1 MQKISREKMSR
12 QIFHA
17 LRDIFF
23 ALLFF
28 VFIFEQ
34 LLMCVTFF
42 RIFYF
47 CFFFSLRHS
56 KLYIYILY
64 IYIYIY
70 CLTWPYQNILISNH
84 YTINP
89 LQPGVAFLY
98 PLKAPV
104 LLFYAPFREYRE
116 ATLGCNGLITMQ
128 KSPFRKLRLLCQRYT
143 KRIELVK

>member
-1 MQKISREKMSR
+1 MIFNINIQDKWKCKPYTQKISREKMSR

-47 CFFFSLRHS
+47 
-56 KLYIYILY
+56 
-64 IYIYIY
+64 
-70 CLTWPYQNILISNH
+70 
-84 YTINP
+84 
-89 LQPGVAFLY
+89 
-98 PLKAPV
+98 
-104 LLFYAPFREYRE
+104 
-116 ATLGCNGLITMQ
+116 
-128 KSPFRKLRLLCQRYT
+128 
-143 KRIELVK
+143 